1 MSNNIFFHYTCPFQL
16 KEEGKLTLWLKQTA
30 QLEKKPVNELHFIF
44 CDDNYLINKNQQY
57 LNHDTYTD
65 IITFDYTENEGLCG
79 DIFISVER
87 VKENAITFA
96 VPFDEEIRRVMIHGV
111 LHLIGYNDKS
121 DKEKEMMTKK
131 ENQYLTLFC

>member
-1 MSNNIFFHYTCPFQL
+1 MSNNIFFHYTCQFQL
-16 KEEGKLTLWLKQTA
+16 KDEEKLTLWLKQTA
-30 QLEKKPVNELHFIF
+30 QLEKKTVNELHFVF

-96 VPFDEEIRRVMIHGV
+96 VPFDEEIRRVMVHGV

>member
-16 KEEGKLTLWLKQTA
+16 KDEGKLTFWLKQTA